1 MHKKPQPAAGPQYKA
16 VETPGLT
23 PPVLVS
29 ESDFGRDFHSG
40 LSSDPRRDQ
49 KAKMLPSL
57 LLTTGLALMSS
68 AAPQRDNNNEASNTR
83 FFTGNNNLD
92 SAIAGAAIGA
102 GASFLGNQI
111 FNPCRGNRNSGNKG
125 SDKNNRFLGNNGA
138 INGLLGI
145 IGGFIAGQ
153 VANNVQ
159 GNPCG

>member
-1 MHKKPQPAAGPQYKA
+1 
-16 VETPGLT
+16 
-23 PPVLVS
+23 
-29 ESDFGRDFHSG
+29 
-40 LSSDPRRDQ
+40 
-49 KAKMLPSL
+49 
-57 LLTTGLALMSS
+57 MSS
-68 AAPQRDNNNEASNTR
+68 AAPQRGNNNEAGNTR

-111 FNPCRGNRNSGNKG
+111 FNPCRGNRNSGNTG
-125 SDKNNRFLGNNGA
+125 SENNNRFLGNNGA
-138 INGLLGI
+138 TNGLLGI

>member
-1 MHKKPQPAAGPQYKA
+1 
-16 VETPGLT
+16 
-23 PPVLVS
+23 
-29 ESDFGRDFHSG
+29 
-40 LSSDPRRDQ
+40 
-49 KAKMLPSL
+49 MLPSL

-68 AAPQRDNNNEASNTR
+68 AAPQRGNNNEASNTR

-111 FNPCRGNRNSGNKG
+111 FNPCRGNRNSGNSG
-125 SDKNNRFLGNNGA
+125 SDNNNRFLGNNGA
-138 INGLLGI
+138 TNGLLGI

>member
-1 MHKKPQPAAGPQYKA
+1 M
-16 VETPGLT
+16 
-23 PPVLVS
+23 
-29 ESDFGRDFHSG
+29 
-40 LSSDPRRDQ
+40 LS
-49 KAKMLPSL
+49 SL
-57 LLTTGLALMSS
+57 LLTTGLALTTIS
-68 AAPQRDNNNEASNTR
+68 AAPQRGNNNQEASGNTR

-111 FNPCRGNRNSGNKG
+111 LNPCRGNGNRNLGNSGS
-125 SDKNNRFLGNNGA
+125 SDTNNRFLGNNGA
-138 INGLLGI
+138 TNGLLGI

>member
-1 MHKKPQPAAGPQYKA
+1 
-16 VETPGLT
+16 
-23 PPVLVS
+23 
-29 ESDFGRDFHSG
+29 
-40 LSSDPRRDQ
+40 
-49 KAKMLPSL
+49 MLPSL
-57 LLTTGLALMSS
+57 FLTTGLALMSS
-68 AAPQRDNNNEASNTR
+68 AAPQRDNNEAGNTR

-111 FNPCRGNRNSGNKG
+111 FNPCRGGGNRNSGNSG
-125 SDKNNRFLGNNGA
+125 DTNTRFLGNNGA
-138 INGLLGI
+138 TNGLLGI

>member
-1 MHKKPQPAAGPQYKA
+1 
-16 VETPGLT
+16 
-23 PPVLVS
+23 
-29 ESDFGRDFHSG
+29 
-40 LSSDPRRDQ
+40 
-49 KAKMLPSL
+49 MLPSL

-68 AAPQRDNNNEASNTR
+68 AAPQRDNNEAGNTR

-111 FNPCRGNRNSGNKG
+111 FNPCRGGGNRNSGNSG
-125 SDKNNRFLGNNGA
+125 DTNTRFLGNNGA
-138 INGLLGI
+138 TNGLLGI

>member
-1 MHKKPQPAAGPQYKA
+1 
-16 VETPGLT
+16 
-23 PPVLVS
+23 
-29 ESDFGRDFHSG
+29 
-40 LSSDPRRDQ
+40 
-49 KAKMLPSL
+49 MLPSL

-68 AAPQRDNNNEASNTR
+68 AAPQRGNNNEAAGNTR

-111 FNPCRGNRNSGNKG
+111 FNPCRGNRNSGG
-125 SDKNNRFLGNNGA
+125 SGENNRFLGNNEA
-138 INGLLGI
+138 TNGLLGI
-145 IGGFIAGQ
+145 LGGFIAGQ